1 MESLDR
7 GQETSRAREV
17 KGEEA
22 REKEDLTRE
31 RQNHEGLN
39 ARRRRVSSAP
49 ATPSVDR
56 ETLAGCGDRHE
67 DLGEV
72 HLEHLDLAALTTD
85 LLDRL
90 FAKAG
95 NGCFALLQILLGV
108 PA

>member
-7 GQETSRAREV
+7 GQEASRAREV

-22 REKEDLTRE
+22 REKEDLTGQ
-31 RQNHEGLN
+31 RQDHEALN

-90 FAKAG
+90 LSQDG
-95 NGCFALLQILLGV
+95 NCCLSLLYTILDV
-108 PA
+108 